1 MHLMSTPVKV
11 LVGDVVELRKSHPC
25 GGRNWT
31 VSRVGADIGLHCD
44 GCGRRVMLT
53 RDEFER
59 RWKRTLPGIS
69 TVETVRSSSQET

>member
-1 MHLMSTPVKV
+1 MRLMFAPVKV
-11 LVGDVVELRKSHPC
+11 LVGDTVELRKSHPC

-44 GCGRRVMLT
+44 RCGRRVMLT

-59 RWKRTLPGIS
+59 RWKRTLHSIS
-69 TVETVRSSSQET
+69 TVEIAKSS